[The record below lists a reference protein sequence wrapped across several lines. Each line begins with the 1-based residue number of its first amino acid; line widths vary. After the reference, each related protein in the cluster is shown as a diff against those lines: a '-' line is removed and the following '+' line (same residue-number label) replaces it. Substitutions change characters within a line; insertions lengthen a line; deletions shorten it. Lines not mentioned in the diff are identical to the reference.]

1 LAIVKDVGMKIQ
13 KYKGELVS
21 IPVCS
26 VSKPVGALFRSHKYQ
41 QAFSTDLKNGCPK
54 CTIGPAQMNN
64 LQDNISKIKQFSL
77 ISSHPQDTWTPIW
90 ENT

>member
-1 LAIVKDVGMKIQ
+1 MATLCVQYGMRVMKQRATWLEALAIVKDVGMKIQ

-41 QAFSTDLKNGCPK
+41 QAFSTDLKMGVQNV
-54 CTIGPAQMNN
+54 
-64 LQDNISKIKQFSL
+64 L
-77 ISSHPQDTWTPIW
+77 
-90 ENT
+90 